1 MDIVV
6 AKQRVFF
13 FFSNNLQDFAEIF
26 GAENLP
32 IYYLSTLFF
41 KVYIMLSAKK
51 QVSREIV
58 IRSIGQV
65 HLSEIRT
72 FYEFTM
78 SLVKS
83 SECKV
88 QQLPTTQV
96 MLWW

>member
-6 AKQRVFF
+6 AKKKRVFF
-13 FFSNNLQDFAEIF
+13 FFSNNLQDFAEIY

-41 KVYIMLSAKK
+41 KVYSMLRAKK

-88 QQLPTTQV
+88 QQLPTTLV
-96 MLWW
+96 ML